1 MGYAVS
7 KALGSS
13 GNGMTGSV
21 AEMVYA
27 ATDASSSTLVVTESV
42 CEENK
47 EPFRQVQFL
56 LIRIEPFPHLVKGD
70 TRNRMGRWRN

>member
-27 ATDASSSTLVVTESV
+27 ATDASSSTLVVTESF
-42 CEENK
+42 CE
-47 EPFRQVQFL
+47 
-56 LIRIEPFPHLVKGD
+56 
-70 TRNRMGRWRN
+70 

>member
-42 CEENK
+42 CE
-47 EPFRQVQFL
+47 
-56 LIRIEPFPHLVKGD
+56 
-70 TRNRMGRWRN
+70 